1 MKVWKEGFIM
11 TEEMKVYE
19 DDLLVN
25 GLRQYKDIII
35 KPKEGIK
42 NFFEREDRHLEKV
55 VLAISVVVQCILY
68 LWKTKQ
74 LVDLFSAGVLYH
86 SIIIVGFFVG
96 MIILGLYMM
105 YPEEKVISVIKVVDS
120 ASVFVTCGGL
130 IGIILSYIS
139 EGFGLSVFLIF
150 LFIAIGYL
158 FILSKTYLEISDI
171 YVYITSIL
179 ILFDVYVCASMLK
192 SMIPRGVINLLLRG
206 LF

>member
-1 MKVWKEGFIM
+1 M

>member
-1 MKVWKEGFIM
+1 M

-42 NFFEREDRHLEKV
+42 YFFEREDRHLEKV

-86 SIIIVGFFVG
+86 SIIIVGFFFG

-105 YPEEKVISVIKVVDS
+105 YPEEKVIFVIKVVDS

-130 IGIILSYIS
+130 IGILLSYVS
-139 EGFGLSVFLIF
+139 EGFGLSVFVLF

-192 SMIPRGVINLLLRG
+192 SMIPRGVISLLLRG

>member
-1 MKVWKEGFIM
+1 M

-96 MIILGLYMM
+96 MIIFGLYMM